1 VVNGELKYIDNAS
14 GHYQPSGQSAQ
25 RAAEKAF
32 QDLGLDTAGKYVEKV
47 WQVDPKLP
55 RGGRWVKKD

>member
-14 GHYQPSGQSAQ
+14 GHYQPSRQSAQ